1 MPGHASSEPR
11 RWRTQSA
18 LLAAGG
24 TLIAAWLL
32 LTGGSSTESASA
44 APQGRPNIIVLLT
57 DDQENLSLK
66 VMKTVNK
73 ELKRKGVTFKRYY
86 TNFPLCCPSRTTML
100 TGEYAHNHGVLSNT
114 APDGGYG
121 VFNDRH
127 GNDYLPIWLQ
137 RAGYATSYIGKFLNG
152 YAEPD
157 EYGTLPRDVPAGWN
171 DWHVLAPSKAEYFNF
186 TLNENGALNNYV
198 GQTNRAYS
206 TRVFTNKAKRFIRR
220 SAASPSPFFLL
231 LGYAAPHGG
240 GGGSPGKSCNRGARP
255 EPRDLGALKGHKKP
269 VLPPSFNEADVSDKP
284 SPVADLAPLTE
295 GQISDTLRKRRCAWE
310 SLLSVDRSVGEILDE
325 LEKDGERSNTYI
337 FFASDNGFL
346 RGEHRIRSQKRFI
359 YDESSRVPFIVR
371 GPGVAR
377 GESSTDVVSNAD
389 VVPTILDLTGATPG
403 NPIDGVSLTENFDNP
418 KLEHGRAILHE
429 AYAGKTILGL
439 RTSRYL
445 YSEWDTGGFFPER
458 ELYDTYADPYE
469 LNNLAEDPAH
479 AALVSQLSAE
489 LHRLEGCEGADCHVE
504 ESASLSF
511 ASGGPGPDGCSLEP
525 VIARL
530 TGPNEAA
537 IDYTEFRVNGALA
550 GTDDVAPFEVELPY
564 KTLRSELPDAATV
577 VGRAIF
583 TDGRRAAAAGH
594 VKACR

>member
-1 MPGHASSEPR
+1 MLGHASSEPP
-11 RWRTQSA
+11 RWRTCA
-18 LLAAGG
+18 AVFATAGGLLAAC
-24 TLIAAWLL
+24 LIAA
-32 LTGGSSTESASA
+32 GSATEPAAA
-44 APQGRPNIIVLLT
+44 APEGRPNIVVLLT
-57 DDQENLSLK
+57 DDQENNSLR

-73 ELKRKGVTFKRYY
+73 ELKRKGVTFKRFY

-114 APDGGYG
+114 EPDGGYG

-137 RAGYATSYIGKFLNG
+137 REGYQTSYIGKFLNG

-186 TLNENGALNNYV
+186 TLNENGTLTNYV
-198 GQTNRAYS
+198 GNTNRAYS

-269 VLPPSFNEADVSDKP
+269 TLPPSFNESDVTDKP
-284 SPVADLAPLTE
+284 SPVADLGPLTP

-310 SLLSVDRSVGEILDE
+310 SLLSVDRSVGEIVDE
-325 LEKDGERSNTYI
+325 LKKDGERRNTYI
-337 FFASDNGFL
+337 FFASDNGFI
-346 RGEHRIRSQKRFI
+346 RGEHRIRSQKRFV
-359 YDESSRVPFIVR
+359 YEESARVPFIVR
-371 GPGVAR
+371 GPRVAR
-377 GESSTDVVSNAD
+377 GETSTDVVSNVD
-389 VVPTILDLTGATPG
+389 LVPTILELTGAEPG
-403 NPIDGVSLTENFDNP
+403 NPIDGVSLTDAFRNP

-429 AYAGKTILGL
+429 AYAGQTILGL

-445 YSEWDTGGFFPER
+445 YTEWDTGGQFPER

-469 LNNLAEDPAH
+469 LTNLAGDPAY
-479 AALVSQLSAE
+479 AGVVNQLSAE
-489 LHRLEGCEGADCHVE
+489 LSQLQGCEGSSC
-504 ESASLSF
+504 SAQLEVSLSF
-511 ASGGPGPDGCSLEP
+511 ASGGAGPEDCSLEP

-530 TGPNEAA
+530 TGDNEGA
-537 IDYTEFRVNGALA
+537 ITQAEFRVDGGLVGVDN
-550 GTDDVAPFEVELPY
+550 VAPFELELPY
-564 KTLRSELPDAATV
+564 KALRAGRRGSTV
-577 VGRAIF
+577 VGRAVYG
-583 TDGRRAAAAGH
+583 DGRRAADSAT
-594 VKACR
+594 VLACK

>member
-1 MPGHASSEPR
+1 MLGHASSEPR
-11 RWRTQSA
+11 RWRTWA
-18 LLAAGG
+18 AAIVTGAGLLAAC
-24 TLIAAWLL
+24 LIAA
-32 LTGGSSTESASA
+32 GSATERASA
-44 APQGRPNIIVLLT
+44 APKGRPNIVVLLT
-57 DDQENLSLK
+57 DDQENNSLR

-73 ELKRKGVTFKRYY
+73 ELKRKGVTFKRFY

-114 APDGGYG
+114 EPDGGYG

-137 RAGYATSYIGKFLNG
+137 RAGYQTSYIGKFLNG

-186 TLNENGALNNYV
+186 TLNENGTLTNYV
-198 GQTNRAYS
+198 GNTNRAYS

-220 SAASPSPFFLL
+220 SSASSNPFFLL

-269 VLPPSFNEADVSDKP
+269 TLPPSFNEADVSDKP
-284 SPVADLAPLTE
+284 SPVADLGPLTP
-295 GQISDTLRKRRCAWE
+295 GQVSDTLRKRRCAWE

-325 LEKDGERSNTYI
+325 LKKDGERRNTYV
-337 FFASDNGFL
+337 FFASDNGFI
-346 RGEHRIRSQKRFI
+346 RGEHRIRSQKRFV
-359 YDESSRVPFIVR
+359 YEESARVPFIAR

-377 GESSTDVVSNAD
+377 GETSTDVVSNVD
-389 VVPTILDLTGATPG
+389 LVPTILELTGASPG
-403 NPIDGVSLTENFDNP
+403 NPIDGVSLTDDFKNP

-429 AYAGKTILGL
+429 AYAGQTIFGL

-445 YSEWDTGGFFPER
+445 YTEWDTGGRIPER

-469 LNNLAEDPAH
+469 LTNLAGNPAY
-479 AALVSQLSAE
+479 AAVVNQLSAE
-489 LHRLEGCEGADCHVE
+489 LRQLEGCEGSSC
-504 ESASLSF
+504 SAQLAVTVSF
-511 ASGGPGPDGCSLEP
+511 ASGGAGPDDCSREP

-530 TGPNEAA
+530 AGDNEGA
-537 IDYTEFRVNGALA
+537 ITQAEFRVDGSLA
-550 GTDDVAPFEVELPY
+550 GVDNVAPFEVELPY
-564 KTLRSELPDAATV
+564 KALRAGRPDGSVV
-577 VGRAIF
+577 VGRAVYS
-583 TDGRRAAAAGH
+583 DGRRAADSAT
-594 VKACR
+594 VLACK